1 MKTKLPIYGM
11 HCKACELLVESRVSE
26 LSWVQVKSISQ
37 TKNFI
42 EVEVENEKDVKKIK
56 EIITSLWYEV
66 EKKQIRK
73 NNFFDYIIIFL
84 LFVLF
89 WIVYFLFQ
97 DVDFVKNIANVQ
109 NASLL
114 VVILIW
120 FVASLSSCL
129 AVTGGIVLGFSKY
142 MDTSKN
148 ASSGLKIQTKFHT
161 GRILWFA
168 LGWWI
173 LGSIGWYF
181 WSLGSLNTFLL
192 FLAGIFMIYMWL
204 HILNIIPSLKISMPK
219 IFGSK
224 ILNMKNPALAPIIW
238 ALTFFLP
245 CWFTQSMQVYAAS
258 SGNFLSWALIMW
270 AFALGTMPVLFLLW
284 FGSSYFKNKDFHYA
298 NKVIWVIVV
307 YFWIFMLTG
316 FNNLVALNTP
326 SDTQKIDMENIS
338 FEQKTVLHN
347 GWSLAEKEILLDAG
361 KNYKLNIIPTK
372 DGSGCMSTLTIP
384 GIDKTIHQVLA
395 GKTIGIPIVN
405 AKPGKYNIVCSTM
418 GMKQWE
424 IIIQ

>member
-11 HCKACELLVESRVSE
+11 HCKACELLVESRISE
-26 LSWVQVKSISQ
+26 LSWVQVKWISQ
-37 TKNFI
+37 TKNYI
-42 EVEVENEKDVKKIK
+42 EVEVKNENDLEKIK
-56 EIITSLWYEV
+56 EIITSLWYEI
-66 EKKQIRK
+66 EKKQKRK
-73 NNFFDYIIIFL
+73 NNLFDYIIIFL

-89 WIVYFLFQ
+89 GILYFLFK
-97 DVDFVKNIANVQ
+97 DVSFVQNIASIQ
-109 NASLL
+109 NASLF
-114 VVILIW
+114 VVVLIW

-129 AVTGGIVLGFSKY
+129 AVTGWIVLWFSKY
-142 MDTSKN
+142 IDTSKN
-148 ASSGLKIQTKFHT
+148 TFSGLKIHTQFHLW
-161 GRILWFA
+161 RILWFA
-168 LGWWI
+168 LGGWI

-181 WSLGSLNTFLL
+181 WSLGMLNTFLL

-224 ILNMKNPALAPIIW
+224 ILNMKNPAFAPIIW

-258 SGNFLSWALIMW
+258 SGSFITWALIMW
-270 AFALGTMPVLFLLW
+270 AFALGTMPVLFLLG

-298 NKVIWVIVV
+298 NKAIWVMVV
-307 YFWIFMLTG
+307 YFWIFMLAW
-316 FNNLVALNTP
+316 FSNLIAFHTPNTH
-326 SDTQKIDMENIS
+326 KIDLENVS

-347 GWSLAEKEILLDAG
+347 GWSLAEKEIYLEAG

-372 DGSGCMSTLTIP
+372 DGSWCMSTLTIP
-384 GIDKTIHQVLA
+384 GIDKTIHKVLT
-395 GKTIGIPIVN
+395 GKSIGIPIVN

-418 GMKQWE
+418 WMKQWE

>member
-148 ASSGLKIQTKFHT
+148 ASSGLKIQTKFHI

-258 SGNFLSWALIMW
+258 SGSFLSWALIMW

>member
-11 HCKACELLVESRVSE
+11 HCKACELLVESRISE

-148 ASSGLKIQTKFHT
+148 ASSGLKIQTKFHI

-258 SGNFLSWALIMW
+258 SGSFLSWALIMW

-326 SDTQKIDMENIS
+326 NSQEISLENVS
-338 FEQKTVLHN
+338 FEQKTVFHN
-347 GWSLAEKEILLDAG
+347 GWSLAEKEIYLEAG

-372 DGSGCMSTLTIP
+372 DGSWCMSTLTIP

-395 GKTIGIPIVN
+395 GKSIWIPIVN

-418 GMKQWE
+418 WMKQWE